1 MDSLFDHHWSS
12 ILQHH
17 ISNFQTNMANCPL
30 NCSGH
35 GICIDGKCLC
45 LVKYGGGSCK
55 ENNKDYYLAFGSI
68 FVGLAFVCLVQLCV
82 CIWSQYIR
90 EQKRSVWS
98 ALKITT
104 QKMLYVLTLCA
115 TGIRAVYFFTKFR
128 LELPDQMFSNLW
140 CAYYP
145 LLLTGFTLIVCYWAE
160 AFHLNNLPVEQP
172 RFLSKSFVGF
182 IVFNV
187 FIYMLFGAKFF
198 LTDIINNQK
207 QTDLINKIFDASFAF
222 LMFLVVIF
230 FLIYG
235 VEVYFKVRGAFA
247 QSESNVN
254 LRQLHMSRLGLVMQA
269 LLQLITAL
277 FLLSDVL
284 KEFWRD
290 KLPVLSQNVYDV
302 WFRIIEF
309 GVSLWFPCVLWNCCS
324 PEELWVL
331 NPKKIFLSFDRGKSL
346 RRSSLNFAS
355 DQQHAHAG
363 ASTNTIDDP
372 NVLCWIC
379 YDPENVNCGPL
390 IQACKC
396 KGDMS
401 AVHHDCLRQ
410 WLVESESTT
419 ASATCRVCLAKYS
432 LQESHYWLPK
442 GSKIKHWIQVSFVL
456 SAMVACPFG
465 TYAVLRKILPT
476 YVQALV
482 IGFTAIFEIISLK
495 ILAVNAVSMY
505 KRGRLSSVSIIG
517 KRILPAIPT
526 ITTTITATTT
536 TNWQQQQSQQHH
548 WRQKS

>member
-1 MDSLFDHHWSS
+1 MTSLLTQHWTS
-12 ILQHH
+12 IIRDH
-17 ISNFQTNMANCPL
+17 ISTFQSNMVHCPL

-35 GICIDGKCLC
+35 GICNDGKCLC
-45 LVKYGGGSCK
+45 LVQFRGGSCK
-55 ENNKDYYLAFGSI
+55 EDNKEYYLAFGSL
-68 FVGLAFVCLVQLCV
+68 FVVLAVVCLVQLCI

-90 EQKRSVWS
+90 EQKQSLWS
-98 ALKITT
+98 AFKITT
-104 QKMLYVLTLCA
+104 QKMLYALTLCA
-115 TGIRAVYFFTKFR
+115 TAIRAIYFFTKFQ
-128 LELPDQMFSNLW
+128 LQLPDQMFSNLW

-187 FIYMLFGAKFF
+187 FIYMLFGARFF

-207 QTDLINKIFDASFAF
+207 QADMINKIFDAFFAF
-222 LMFLVVIF
+222 LMFLVVVF

-254 LRQLHMSRLGLVMQA
+254 QRQLHMSRLGLVIQA

-290 KLPVLSQNVYDV
+290 KLPVLSQNVFDIG
-302 WFRIIEF
+302 FRIIEF

-346 RRSSLNFAS
+346 RTSLNIATRQQEGTEAS
-355 DQQHAHAG
+355 KNNSAVDDQ
-363 ASTNTIDDP
+363 NL
-372 NVLCWIC
+372 LCWIC
-379 YDPENVNCGPL
+379 YDPENVSCGPL

-410 WLVESESTT
+410 WLVESEST
-419 ASATCRVCLAKYS
+419 AANATCRVCLEKYS

-442 GSKIKHWIQVSFVL
+442 GTKIKHWIQVSFVL
-456 SAMVACPFG
+456 TAMVACPFG
-465 TYAVLRKILPT
+465 TYAISRRILPT

-482 IGFTAIFEIISLK
+482 IGFTAIFEIISMK

-505 KRGRLSSVSIIG
+505 KRGRLSSVNIIG
-517 KRILPAIPT
+517 KHIPPPAVASTSTQNVSANVST
-526 ITTTITATTT
+526 IDNQSITV
-536 TNWQQQQSQQHH
+536 SI
-548 WRQKS
+548 